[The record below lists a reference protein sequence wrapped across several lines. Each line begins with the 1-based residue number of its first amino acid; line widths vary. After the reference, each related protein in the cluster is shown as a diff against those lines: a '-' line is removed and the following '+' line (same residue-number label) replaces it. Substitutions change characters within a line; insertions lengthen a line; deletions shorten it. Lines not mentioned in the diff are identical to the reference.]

1 MLLRQTRSATPSS
14 VSSPTWQQGRSGS
27 NNTLRSGG
35 GAAGGHRGSTTSPR
49 GPRVSVREVS
59 PPEEDPVGASL
70 RLGGPPTSL
79 SQLRGTLWDKL
90 SADQLQHFTESIK
103 CAQRKIYFDHANC
116 LIIFYLNSFLSMS
129 LNLIDPS
136 LAEVA
141 KCLLRGE

>member
-35 GAAGGHRGSTTSPR
+35 GAAGGHRGSTTSPQ

-103 CAQRKIYFDHANC
+103 CAQRKIYFDHASC
-116 LIIFYLNSFLSMS
+116 LSFNFSSEFISVDEFKLDRSK
-129 LNLIDPS
+129 P
-136 LAEVA
+136 
-141 KCLLRGE
+141 C